1 MKNWLKYLLLSIIAW
16 LIVDFTTTQAIA
28 NLSYYPTHMPA
39 LLIFYIGLPLIFAF
53 LIYKVKISNK
63 ILILAMIIE
72 IILVELVLSG
82 NVMLIQFP
90 LFLIAI
96 PLALAYYSIVT
107 ILPFWIVEN
116 KIKENKKIVILIG
129 VVWLIGFLLNIASQ
143 FG

>member
-1 MKNWLKYLLLSIIAW
+1 ML
-16 LIVDFTTTQAIA
+16 V
-28 NLSYYPTHMPA
+28 
-39 LLIFYIGLPLIFAF
+39 
-53 LIYKVKISNK
+53 
-63 ILILAMIIE
+63 E

-107 ILPFWIVEN
+107 IVPFWIAEN

-129 VVWLIGFLLNIASQ
+129 VIWLIGFLLNIASQ